1 MIGENGFVL
10 ENDVELPFLGF
21 DAAGMQDANV
31 LRAALNAGYRHFY
44 VVETSCAALEE
55 CRKAAGLTRR
65 ELFLTASV
73 SPADA
78 DAMQHEINRLLD
90 APGVLYLD
98 LLLLSAPAGD
108 TRDTAADWRV
118 LEEFYNLGLVRAIGL
133 RGFLPQ
139 HILPLLRTAKV
150 KPMANL
156 LPYAP
161 GRIPAVTA
169 AFCLSHGVQLLGGE
183 PFVRGEALSE
193 PIVLSLAERYGKT
206 AAQVCLRFAL
216 QNNVLPLLRA
226 TDAADLRKCF
236 GIFDFELSL
245 EELYELMTIGE

>member
-21 DAAGMQDANV
+21 DAAGMQDAKA
-31 LRAALNAGYRHFY
+31 LRAAPDAGYRHFY
-44 VVETSCAALEE
+44 VDEGSCAALEE

-65 ELFLTASV
+65 ELFLSASV

-78 DAMQHEINRLLD
+78 ETMQREINRLLD

-98 LLLLSAPAGD
+98 LLLLSAP

-118 LEEFYNLGLVRAIGL
+118 LEEFYDLGLVRAIGL

-139 HILPLLRTAKV
+139 HILPLLHTAKV

-169 AFCLSHGVQLLGGE
+169 AFCLSHGLQLLGGE
-183 PFVRGEALSE
+183 PLGQGDALRE

-206 AAQVCLRFAL
+206 AAQICLRFAL
-216 QNNVLPLLRA
+216 QNNVLPLLQA
-226 TDAADLRKCF
+226 TDAAHLQDSL